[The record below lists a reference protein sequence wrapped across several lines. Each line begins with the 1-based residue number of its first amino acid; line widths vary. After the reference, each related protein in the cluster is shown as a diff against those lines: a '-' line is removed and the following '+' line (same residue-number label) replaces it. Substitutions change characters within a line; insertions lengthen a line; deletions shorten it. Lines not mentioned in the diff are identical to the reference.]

1 MSGTFDCPACG
12 AALDIVES
20 SNATVECRYCGRTV
34 IVPPELR
41 GGPAW
46 STEPGQMEEVSL
58 GGMMEQAARLA
69 DVAEL
74 VRSGKKI
81 EAIKLY
87 RQLTGLGLKESK
99 DIIEQF
105 QSGGTLAFTSVSM
118 NQAGFVDEDG
128 EVDKEALLAQIRELL
143 NRDQKIE
150 AIKVFRQ
157 TYDTSL
163 KESKDVVEAIQSG
176 ERTSLDGFFPGANA
190 PKAAPQE
197 SAAMRSGRP
206 VPGWVWAL
214 LIVFIIAC
222 TVLPFLFSSIATIA
236 PLAILF
242 QNLGI
247 SEVIATPLAD
257 LPNITPGIRLPGE
270 APGVGPTPFVLTV
283 RGPAR
288 QVLSFGGEGSGPGL
302 FIDARSIAVDR
313 NTGAIY
319 VAEYQGGRVQA
330 FDASGKFL
338 TQWSLGDRQAIIFD
352 LAAGRDGQVYVSSGG
367 QILRYEGSTG
377 ALIGPLRVEGNDD
390 YLESLAQR
398 ASGEL
403 VVIGGGENILWIDS
417 AGKLV
422 QTLPAA
428 ISTVSDDSELDARVA
443 VDGLDFVY
451 ALGRFNNAVFK
462 FAPDGKY
469 VNRFGSD
476 GDEPGQ
482 FRAPYAIAV
491 DNQSRVYVSDIHG
504 IQIFD
509 SNGRYLDTIDPEG
522 GVVFGMAF
530 NDQNELFTVS
540 NDQKVNQ
547 YALTLG
553 D

>member
-1 MSGTFDCPACG
+1 MSAALSVRGLSAGYGGIRILDAIDLEAPAGQLTVVVGPNGAGKTTLLRALSGLIPREGEVEFDGAPLPSEPAAIVARGLALVPEGRQLFPQMSVRENLELGGYLASRGERAARMERVFAAFPKLAERRDQLAGTMSGGEQQMLAVG
-12 AALDIVES
+12 RALM
-20 SNATVECRYCGRTV
+20 G
-34 IVPPELR
+34 
-41 GGPAW
+41 
-46 STEPGQMEEVSL
+46 EPRLLMLDEPSL
-58 GGMMEQAARLA
+58 GLAPRMLDELLGMVKRIC
-69 DVAEL
+69 D
-74 VRSGKKI
+74 
-81 EAIKLY
+81 
-87 RQLTGLGLKESK
+87 
-99 DIIEQF
+99 
-105 QSGGTLAFTSVSM
+105 GGT
-118 NQAGFVDEDG
+118 
-128 EVDKEALLAQIRELL
+128 
-143 NRDQKIE
+143 
-150 AIKVFRQ
+150 
-157 TYDTSL
+157 
-163 KESKDVVEAIQSG
+163 
-176 ERTSLDGFFPGANA
+176 
-190 PKAAPQE
+190 
-197 SAAMRSGRP
+197 
-206 VPGWVWAL
+206 
-214 LIVFIIAC
+214 
-222 TVLPFLFSSIATIA
+222 TVLLVEQNVARA
-236 PLAILF
+236 LAIA
-242 QNLGI
+242 
-247 SEVIATPLAD
+247 EHAYVIER
-257 LPNITPGIRLPGE
+257 GR
-270 APGVGPTPFVLTV
+270 VVLS
-283 RGPAR
+283 GPAR